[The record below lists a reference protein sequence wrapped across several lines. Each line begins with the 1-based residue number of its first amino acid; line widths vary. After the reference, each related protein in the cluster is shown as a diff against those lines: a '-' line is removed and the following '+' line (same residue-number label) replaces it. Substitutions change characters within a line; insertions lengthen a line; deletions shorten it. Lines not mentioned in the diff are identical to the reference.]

1 MRRKPYYL
9 IFAVAVA
16 TLAIIML
23 TGCQKSSKSES
34 TQSGLPKTST
44 QSEIHI
50 PVPIDTSAMDEEF
63 YRRMR
68 LFDAM
73 FPDRGLD
80 K

>member
-1 MRRKPYYL
+1 MKNDRK
-9 IFAVAVA
+9 
-16 TLAIIML
+16 AIIIVIIAAAIGAPL
-23 TGCQKSSKSES
+23 LVGCQDGKRVSAQKE
-34 TQSGLPKTST
+34 P
-44 QSEIHI
+44 EFHI
-50 PVPIDTSAMDEEF
+50 PTPIDTSAMDEEF

>member
-1 MRRKPYYL
+1 MNNRKTML
-9 IFAVAVA
+9 FTIMAV
-16 TLAIIML
+16 LAAL
-23 TGCQKSSKSES
+23 LLAGCQNRSDKETSQTISEE
-34 TQSGLPKTST
+34 K
-44 QSEIHI
+44 EIHI
-50 PVPIDTSAMDEEF
+50 PAPIDTSTMDEEF

>member
-1 MRRKPYYL
+1 MKKRTMNS
-9 IFAVAVA
+9 IITMAVLVIIL
-16 TLAIIML
+16 LA
-23 TGCQKSSKSES
+23 GCQKSSKSES

>member
-9 IFAVAVA
+9 VFMMTVA

-23 TGCQKSSKSES
+23 TGCQKSSKSGS
-34 TQSGLPKTST
+34 TQSELPKTST
-44 QSEIHI
+44 RAEIHI
-50 PVPIDTSAMDEEF
+50 PAPIDTSAMDEEF

>member
-1 MRRKPYYL
+1 MKRKAML
-9 IFAVAVA
+9 FTMVAA
-16 TLAIIML
+16 TVIVLL
-23 TGCQKSSKSES
+23 VGCQKSSKRGS
-34 TQSGLPKTST
+34 TQSELPKTST
-44 QSEIHI
+44 RAEIHI
-50 PVPIDTSAMDEEF
+50 PAPIDTSAMDEEF

>member
-9 IFAVAVA
+9 VFAVAVA
-16 TLAIIML
+16 ALPIILL
-23 TGCQKSSKSES
+23 TGCQNTSKKES
-34 TQSGLPKTST
+34 TQSELPQTST
-44 QSEIHI
+44 QTEIHI
-50 PVPIDTSAMDEEF
+50 PAPIDTSAMDEEF